1 MKIKLFGVLA
11 AAFVVV
17 LALMITGVVAN
28 PVIGQEEP
36 VSLDRLAREIRAG
49 KIDVGEE
56 YGMEREQR
64 FHVIHADTLN
74 MKCTQCHVEEA
85 PYELG
90 DPPYNED
97 EGPSDRRVCLGCHL
111 TGPGFPMYEPQ
122 E

>member
-1 MKIKLFGVLA
+1 MKIKLFGVLV

-17 LALMITGVVAN
+17 LALMIMGVVAN
-28 PVIGQEEP
+28 PVVGQEEP
-36 VSLDRLAREIRAG
+36 VSMDRLARQIRAG

-64 FHVIHADTLN
+64 FHTIHADTLK
-74 MKCTQCHVEEA
+74 MKCLQCHVEEA

-90 DPPYNED
+90 NPPFNEE
-97 EGPSDRRVCLGCHL
+97 EGPSDRRVCLGCHVA
-111 TGPGFPMYEPQ
+111 GPGFPMYEPK